1 MIASDAL
8 GARVE
13 NRFAVDEE
21 AIVVMA
27 VNQRNLDKPC
37 AVRLAFHGVGNRIP
51 IIEIA
56 HQMHVFGFGSNAN
69 KINRLGHFFGRI
81 TVLCKKRTS
90 THYKNSVQYT

>member
-1 MIASDAL
+1 MIASNAL
-8 GARVE
+8 GARIE
-13 NRFAVDEE
+13 NRFAIDEE

-56 HQMHVFGFGSNAN
+56 H
-69 KINRLGHFFGRI
+69 
-81 TVLCKKRTS
+81 
-90 THYKNSVQYT
+90 